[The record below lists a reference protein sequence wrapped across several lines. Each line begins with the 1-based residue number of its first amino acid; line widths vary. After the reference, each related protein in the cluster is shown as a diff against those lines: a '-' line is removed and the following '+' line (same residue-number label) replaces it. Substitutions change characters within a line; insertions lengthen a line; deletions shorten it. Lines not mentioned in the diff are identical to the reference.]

1 MPNHFP
7 IWMNTNKRDMGFTD
21 MADIDLN
28 VGFSRHN
35 SHHIGNVRV
44 TQEVIDKN
52 TRRFRLYVDDK
63 LMSTKHITR
72 Q

>member
-7 IWMNTNKRDMGFTD
+7 IYMKTNKRDMGFPD

-28 VGFSRHN
+28 VGFSKYN
-35 SHHIGNVRV
+35 SHLIANIRV

-63 LMSTKHITR
+63 LMSTKHIER
-72 Q
+72 

>member
-1 MPNHFP
+1 
-7 IWMNTNKRDMGFTD
+7 MGFTD

-63 LMSTKHITR
+63 LMSTKHIER
-72 Q
+72 N